1 MSRLLLKG
9 GRVVDPAQGLDA
21 TLDVMIADGLVEE
34 VGPRVAPR
42 GATVLEVKG
51 LVVCPG
57 FIDLHAHLREPG
69 QEEKE
74 TIATGTRAAA
84 AGGFTAVCAMP
95 NTVPVNDQAGITRA
109 MIERAKAEGVVRV
122 YPIGAITRGQ
132 KGEELAEL
140 GDLREAGCVAFSDD
154 GKPVASA
161 RVMRR
166 ALEYAKAFDAVLIDH
181 CEEPTLHEKASM
193 NEGTVAT
200 VLGLRGSPAAG
211 EAIMVERD
219 VLLAELIGGR
229 VHVAH
234 ISAAASVDAV
244 RRGKAR
250 GVRVTAE
257 ATPHHLLLTD
267 ELVRET
273 SYDTNTK
280 MNPPLR
286 AEADRQAVVA
296 GLQDGTIDCIATD
309 HAPHA
314 VDDKKVEYDHAA
326 FGIVGL
332 ETAVA
337 LCLDRLVGPGLVS
350 LPHLVA
356 LLSTNPAR
364 VLSLP
369 GGTLAP
375 GSPGDVTVLDLGKK
389 RQVDPAR
396 FESRSRNTPFGGL
409 DPQGRAGDDDRG
421 GPRRLEGRATL
432 ALPPADYDRYHR
444 LLEEDPAAA
453 REQAEWLR
461 EAFVARGSH
470 VRRASHAELHP
481 AALREAAR
489 VGSAAG
495 GRGARHGDGGA
506 GGAGRLRAATP
517 AGCARFSA
525 RRRPRPSGCRSTR
538 DRPTSSCRGSTRSS
552 RPTAPASSRST
563 PTRPPASATATA
575 WPGSSRSSASSRPSP
590 AKRRSL
596 TSPRT
601 MASFARSPRAGAR
614 RAAPAARASRS
625 WTGPR

>member
-1 MSRLLLKG
+1 MGRLLLKG

-21 TLDVMIADGLVEE
+21 TLDVLIADDRVEE

-42 GATVLEVKG
+42 GAPVLEVKG

-57 FIDLHAHLREPG
+57 FIDIHTHLREPG

-95 NTVPVNDQAGITRA
+95 NTVPVNDNAGITRA
-109 MIERAKAEGVVRV
+109 MVERAKAEGAVRV

-132 KGEELAEL
+132 GGEELAEY
-140 GDLREAGCVAFSDD
+140 GDLVEAGCVAFSDD
-154 GKPVASA
+154 GRPVASA

-181 CEEPTLHEKASM
+181 CEEPTLHERASM
-193 NEGTVAT
+193 NEGPVAT
-200 VLGLRGSPAAG
+200 LLGLRGSPAAA

-219 VLLAELIGGR
+219 VYLAELTGGR

-234 ISAAASVDAV
+234 VSAAASVDAV

-286 AEADRQAVVA
+286 AEADRQAVIA
-296 GLQDGTIDCIATD
+296 GLRDGTIDCIATD

-314 VDDKKVEYDHAA
+314 VDDKKVEYDRAA

-337 LCLDRLVGPGLVS
+337 LCLDRLVGAGLLT

-356 LLSTNPAR
+356 LMSTNPAR

-375 GSPGDVTVLDLGKK
+375 GAPADVTVLDLGKK

-409 DPQGRAGDDDRG
+409 ILTGW
-421 GPRRLEGRATL
+421 
-432 ALPPADYDRYHR
+432 PAMTI
-444 LLEEDPAAA
+444 
-453 REQAEWLR
+453 
-461 EAFVARGSH
+461 V
-470 VRRASHAELHP
+470 
-481 AALREAAR
+481 
-489 VGSAAG
+489 G
-495 GRGARHGDGGA
+495 GRVAWKDAR
-506 GGAGRLRAATP
+506 P
-517 AGCARFSA
+517 
-525 RRRPRPSGCRSTR
+525 
-538 DRPTSSCRGSTRSS
+538 
-552 RPTAPASSRST
+552 
-563 PTRPPASATATA
+563 
-575 WPGSSRSSASSRPSP
+575 
-590 AKRRSL
+590 
-596 TSPRT
+596 
-601 MASFARSPRAGAR
+601 
-614 RAAPAARASRS
+614 
-625 WTGPR
+625 